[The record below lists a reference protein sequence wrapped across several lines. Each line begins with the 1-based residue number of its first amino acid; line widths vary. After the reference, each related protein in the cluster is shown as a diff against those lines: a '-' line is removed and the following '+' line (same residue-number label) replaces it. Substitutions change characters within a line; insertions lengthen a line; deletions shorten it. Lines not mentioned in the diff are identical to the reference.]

1 MAAIGKIRSWGPVL
15 VGAIGLALF
24 AFIAEE
30 AFRSCESTNNDRRQQ
45 VGEVLGKKLSMQDY
59 QKMVEEY
66 TEMMKAQGQDNLN
79 DDQMNQVRDYIW
91 NNYIQTQV
99 VADQA
104 EKLGLTVTD
113 EEMENILNAGTNPML
128 LQTPFVNQQ
137 THRFDA
143 NALKDFLAR
152 YKSQSETNP
161 QMAQQMQVL
170 YKYWTFTEKTIRQQL
185 LAQKFQSLFSHC
197 MLSNPVEAKMAYEE
211 GEVESTIELAA
222 FPYSSI
228 ADNKVTISDADL
240 KAKYDELKPRF
251 MQYTETRDVRY
262 VDVPVVASAAD
273 RTALQKDFEGYATEL
288 AAAEEPAQL
297 VSKTM
302 SSVPFLGVPVLKTAY
317 PSDIAAQ
324 LDSIAVGSTS
334 KVFESKMDNTLNIV
348 RLISKEQLPDSIQFR
363 VIQVAG
369 TDEKQKTQADS
380 IFNAV
385 KGGGDFEAI
394 AKVYGQQGEKT
405 WLTTAQYQN
414 APSLSKEQ
422 KDYFTSLNTM
432 AVNEVKNVQMTGGNL
447 IVQVVDRKAM
457 KDKYVAAVVK
467 KPIDYSDDTRHA
479 AFNKF
484 SQFVSANTTAEDIVK
499 NAEKNGY
506 KVQEMKDVTTSQ
518 HNFANIR
525 STKDAIKWIFDAKE
539 GTLSPMYECGDN
551 GNHLLIV
558 LLDKIHPQG
567 YRDLTDERV
576 KEYING
582 EVLKDKKA
590 EQLMTQVKGV
600 NNINAAKAKGAK
612 VSTVEQVT
620 FAAPVFVQT
629 TSMSEP
635 ALSGAVAATQQG
647 KFSTKPVKGQGGIY
661 LFQVTNRKKIGA
673 KFDAAAQEKKLS
685 QRALQYAGNAMS
697 ELMNAATIVD
707 KRYLF

>member
-1 MAAIGKIRSWGPVL
+1 MAAIGKIRSWGPIL

-66 TEMMKAQGQDNLN
+66 TEMLKAQGQENLSE
-79 DDQMNQVRDYIW
+79 DQLNQVRDYIW
-91 NNYIQTQV
+91 NSYVQNQV

-113 EEMENILNAGTNPML
+113 EEMENILNTGTNPML
-128 LQTPFVNQQ
+128 MQTPFVNQQ
-137 THRFDA
+137 TRRFDA

-170 YKYWTFTEKTIRQQL
+170 YKYWVFIEKNIRQEL
-185 LAQKFQSLFSHC
+185 LAQKFRSLFSHC
-197 MLSNPVEAKMAYEE
+197 LLSNPVEAKMAYND
-211 GEVESTIELAA
+211 GEVESKIELAA

-228 ADNKVTISDADL
+228 ADNKVQVTDADL
-240 KAKYDELKPRF
+240 KAKYNELKGRF
-251 MQYTETRDVRY
+251 TQYVETRDIRY

-273 RTALQKDFEGYATEL
+273 RTALQKDFAGYATEL
-288 AAAEEPAQL
+288 AAAEDPAQL
-297 VSKTM
+297 ISKTM
-302 SSVPFLGVPVLKTAY
+302 SGVPFLGVPVLKTAF

-324 LDSIAVGSTS
+324 LDSISVGSTS
-334 KVFESKMDNTLNIV
+334 KVFESKSDNSLNVV
-348 RLISKEQLPDSIQFR
+348 RLISKQQLPDSIQFR

-394 AKVYGQQGEKT
+394 AKVYGQTGEKT
-405 WLTTAQYQN
+405 WLTTNQYQG
-414 APSLSKEQ
+414 APSLTKEQ
-422 KDYFTSLNTM
+422 QEYFNSLNTM
-432 AVNEVKNVQMTGGNL
+432 AVNEVKSIAMTGGNL

-467 KPIDYSDDTRHA
+467 KPIDYSDETRHA

-506 KVQEMKDVTTSQ
+506 KVQELKDVQTSQ
-518 HNFANIR
+518 HNLANIH
-525 STKDAIKWIFDAKE
+525 STKDALKWVFDAKE
-539 GTLSPMYECGDN
+539 GTLSPMYECGEN

-558 LLDKIHPQG
+558 MLDKIHPVG
-567 YRDLTDERV
+567 VRDLNDERV

-590 EQLMTQVKGV
+590 EQLMAQVKGV
-600 NNINAAKAKGAK
+600 NSINAAKAKGAK
-612 VSTVEQVT
+612 VSTVEQVS
-620 FAAPVFVQT
+620 FSAPVFVQS

-635 ALSGAVAATQQG
+635 ALSGAVAGTAKG
-647 KFSTKPVKGQGGIY
+647 KFSSKPVKGNAGVY
-661 LFQVTNRKKIGA
+661 LFQVTDRKNVGA
-673 KFDAAAQEKKLS
+673 KFDEAAQEKRIS
-685 QRALQYAGNAMS
+685 QRAMQYAGNAMN
-697 ELMNAATIVD
+697 ELMQGAKIVD